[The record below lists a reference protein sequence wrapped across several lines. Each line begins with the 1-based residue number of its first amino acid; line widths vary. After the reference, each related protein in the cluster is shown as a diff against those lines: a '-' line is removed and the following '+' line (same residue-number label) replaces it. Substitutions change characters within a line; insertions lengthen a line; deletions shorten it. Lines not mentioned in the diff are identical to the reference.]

1 MALFLSRTNNLADLE
16 NISEARKNLGLGTL
30 AVQNADS
37 VVITGGD
44 ISVDNLFFN
53 LSENFFNLSENFPNE
68 KYLVCDSNGKVNF
81 QYLNLPGWLLD
92 NNQQVKEPK
101 DIYIEDFNTSNMFLR
116 FQSVHKVA
124 LTGSYFDLDYLP
136 RTLEDFKID
145 TELDF
150 VRKSSNLADLSNIE
164 LARSNLHLGTASLIN
179 SHQALHLNNV
189 TVESLFFSNVQNL
202 DSENPNYL
210 YINSSGIVTPT
221 SLLHAS
227 TSNYGVVVIASNID
241 DERNAS
247 VPSSTLFKQKID
259 TIGAD
264 ILALQNNDPM
274 ENTTINNMIVDS
286 NLMKIENNLSEIT
299 DREAAL
305 TNLGFGTNSIEF
317 VNKLNES
324 STVFFNTVHIT
335 SNFIFTPQYSMSA
348 NDQYFLTISKNDFHV
363 RISTMTK
370 ATPDEYGVVK
380 IITDIDSLLNSKN
393 DGDEYSNHTINS
405 KAFYEY
411 VQEYF
416 LNRFTVFSNSIPIQI
431 KDMYS
436 EYMKVDDNIR
446 VKDPTRARQHLLLHN
461 VAYTG
466 DYFNLKNAPSNVSS
480 FSNDKNY
487 LSANLNLS
495 EFQPTDISLVRKNL
509 NIGSVA
515 SYDSNNVTFI
525 SGTGSFSH
533 LNISKTL
540 IYNPLNNVNI
550 ANKYLFCK
558 DNNGSCT
565 WKSLP
570 EATTYSKGIV
580 KLQTNHI
587 SPSDKHASSASALF
601 KAYYEI
607 TGQINLIQNSLE
619 QIKKRL
625 GIT

>member
-53 LSENFFNLSENFPNE
+53 LSEHFTNE

-81 QYLNLPGWLLD
+81 QYLNLPGWLMD
-92 NNQQVKEPK
+92 NNQQVKEPT
-101 DIYIEDFNTSNMFLR
+101 DIYIADFNTSNMFLR
-116 FQSVHKVA
+116 FQNVHNVA
-124 LTGSYFDLDYLP
+124 LTGSYFDLDNLP
-136 RTLEDFKID
+136 RTLEEFEID

-150 VRKSSNLADLSNIE
+150 VRKSSNLADINDKLE
-164 LARSNLHLGTASLIN
+164 ARSNLGIGTASLIN
-179 SHQALHLNNV
+179 SHQALNFNNI
-189 TVESLFFSNVQNL
+189 TVDSLFFSNVQNL

-227 TSNYGVVVIASNID
+227 TSNYGVVVIASNIY

-247 VPSSTLFKQKID
+247 VPSSTLFKQTID
-259 TIGAD
+259 TIDAD
-264 ILALQNNDPM
+264 IIALQNNVPM

-286 NLMKIENNLSEIT
+286 NLMKIGNNLSEIT
-299 DREAAL
+299 DTDAAL
-305 TNLGFGTNSIEF
+305 SNLGFETNSIEF
-317 VNKLNES
+317 VKKLNES

-380 IITDIDSLLNSKN
+380 IITDIGSLIDSKN
-393 DGDEYSNHTINS
+393 DEEYSDHTINS
-405 KAFYEY
+405 KAFYDY

-466 DYFNLKNAPSNVSS
+466 DYFNLRNAPSNVSS

-487 LSANLNLS
+487 LSADSNLS
-495 EFQPTDISLVRKNL
+495 EFQPNDISLVRKNL

-533 LNISKTL
+533 LNISNSL

-550 ANKYLFCK
+550 ANKYLFCT
-558 DNNGSCT
+558 NNIGSCT
-565 WKSLP
+565 WNSLP

-580 KLQTNHI
+580 KLQTNHL
-587 SPSDKHASSASALF
+587 SPSDKHASSASALYT
-601 KAYYEI
+601 AYQQI
-607 TGQINLIQNSLE
+607 TGQIYLIQNSLE
-619 QIKKRL
+619 QIKKRI